1 MESIQTGRHY
11 EILSSELAKWL
22 EERAPDSWWN
32 VDGDPLLTGRLSIPC
47 PTDELAAELR
57 KINRPML
64 VAAKDDPGAKGQTID
79 ASKVGALTRYAG
91 NLNTPGPVASWVN
104 DRLFDL
110 SWKGSRRYGFLLRT
124 AAAPGNSL
132 KRPSRKQRRSNDA
145 TAAY

>member
-64 VAAKDDPGAKGQTID
+64 VVAKDDPGAKGQAID
-79 ASKVGALTRYAG
+79 ASKLGALTRYAG
-91 NLNTPGPVASWVN
+91 DLNSPGSMLSWVN

-110 SWKGSRRYGFLLRT
+110 SWKGSPQVWLLIEDSDSARQFLEE
-124 AAAPGNSL
+124 AAP
-132 KRPSRKQRRSNDA
+132 KA
-145 TAAY
+145 T

>member
-1 MESIQTGRHY
+1 M
-11 EILSSELAKWL
+11 
-22 EERAPDSWWN
+22 
-32 VDGDPLLTGRLSIPC
+32 DGDPLLTGRLSIPC

-110 SWKGSRRYGFLLRT
+110 SWKGSAQVWLLIEDSGSARQFLEE
-124 AAAPGNSL
+124 AVP
-132 KRPSRKQRRSNDA
+132 KA
-145 TAAY
+145 T